1 MTDAGRS
8 NIIIEVKSGFGTRN
22 NHQERNNASTIP
34 DHLAEYQ
41 GEKSCETKRK
51 TTHPSYQS
59 SKKNE
64 SEHHFRSSVSQV
76 AIRSLPHLL
85 SHLVFPHSL
94 MLLALSF
101 GDGLVQLVQELLCL
115 VTVLEHAHERLDL
128 LAFGGDADLDHL
140 GSLDHVQRSVEQ
152 SVEVQTDLARWI
164 GTHENT
170 GLGGFLGS
178 KDADRTDALAD
189 P

>member
-1 MTDAGRS
+1 M
-8 NIIIEVKSGFGTRN
+8 
-22 NHQERNNASTIP
+22 P
-34 DHLAEYQ
+34 
-41 GEKSCETKRK
+41 CETKEK
-51 TTHPSYQS
+51 PPSHHTKAR
-59 SKKNE
+59 KKNE
-64 SEHHFRSSVSQV
+64 SEHLVKSSVSQI
-76 AIRSLPHLL
+76 AMRSLPHFL

-115 VTVLEHAHERLDL
+115 VTVLKHAHEGLDL
-128 LAFGGDADLDHL
+128 LAFGGNADLDHL
-140 GSLDHVQRSVEQ
+140 GSLDHVQSSVEQ
-152 SVEVQTDLARWI
+152 SVEVQTDLTRWV
-164 GTHENT
+164 GAHENT